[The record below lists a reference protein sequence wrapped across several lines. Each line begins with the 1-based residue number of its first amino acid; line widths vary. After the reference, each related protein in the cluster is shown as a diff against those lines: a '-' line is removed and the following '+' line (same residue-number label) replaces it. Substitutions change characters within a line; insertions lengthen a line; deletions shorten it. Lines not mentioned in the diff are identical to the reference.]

1 MAKQAIDP
9 VLRELAPFT
18 GCSKP
23 ELRVASHL
31 VRSVSVSAG
40 EVLMRQGEAGRDVMF
55 VAEGA
60 ATVTR
65 NGRQVA
71 VVGRG
76 DVVGELSLIVGAP
89 RTATVVARSA
99 MTLAVFD
106 DRDFET
112 MLDASPVVAG
122 AVLRTAVRRLAA

>member
-1 MAKQAIDP
+1 MAKQIDP
-9 VLRELAPFT
+9 VLRGLAPFD

-23 ELRVASHL
+23 ELRMASQL
-31 VRSVSVSAG
+31 VRTVSVSPG
-40 EVLMRQGEAGRDVMF
+40 DVLMRQGDAGREAMF

-65 NGRQVA
+65 SGRDVA

-106 DRDFET
+106 DRDFEAV
-112 MLDASPVVAG
+112 LDASPTIAG
-122 AVLRTAVRRLAA
+122 AVLRSAVRRLAA

>member
-1 MAKQAIDP
+1 MAKQPIDP

-18 GCSKP
+18 ECSRP
-23 ELRVASHL
+23 ELRLASRL
-31 VRSVSVSAG
+31 VRSISVSPG
-40 EVLMRQGEAGRDVMF
+40 EVLMRQGDAGRDVMF

-65 NGRQVA
+65 DGHAVA

-76 DVVGELSLIVGAP
+76 DVVGELSLLVGAP

-106 DRDFET
+106 DRDFEA
-112 MLDASPVVAG
+112 MLDASPAVAG